1 MASKQPAK
9 YNWECVVWVESLPSL
24 DLIYEFGVKGYLSPV
39 HNMDGGKPH
48 YHWIIC
54 YDRQVTYDTVKSQLI
69 EDGLWNGDEYT
80 GCVNRLMYV
89 RDMSTRARYLCH
101 LDEPHKF
108 HYAPEDVRCIGGTDY
123 SKYLYYG
130 EERIDTDM
138 SIVKIIEKYRCR
150 SFSQLVNYSIY
161 VNRTIYKTIVGRANF
176 WSNYLRSLAMDS
188 NSIEMQNTIDER
200 RGKENDN

>member
-1 MASKQPAK
+1 MASKSVAK

-24 DLIYEFGVKGYLSPV
+24 DLIYDFGVKGYLSPV

-48 YHWIIC
+48 YHWILC
-54 YDRQVTYDTVKSQLI
+54 YTRQVSYDTVMEQLR
-69 EDGLWNGDEYT
+69 EDGLDA
-80 GCVNRLMYV
+80 CVNTVRYV
-89 RDMSTRARYLCH
+89 RDMDTRARYLCH

-108 HYAPEDVRCIGGTDY
+108 HYSPEDVKCIGGTDY

-150 SFSQLVNYSIY
+150 SFAQLVNYSIF
-161 VNRTIYKTIVGRANF
+161 VNRSIYKTIAGRANF
-176 WSNYLRSLAMDS
+176 WSSYIRSLAMDS
-188 NSIEMQNTIDER
+188 NSIEMQNAINER
-200 RGKENDN
+200 RGKESDT

>member
-1 MASKQPAK
+1 MSKSVSK

-24 DLIYEFGVKGYLSPV
+24 DLIYDFGVKGYLSPV

-48 YHWIIC
+48 YHWILC
-54 YDRQVTYDTVKSQLI
+54 YSRQVTYDQVMSQLI
-69 EDGLWNGDEYT
+69 EDGLD
-80 GCVNRLMYV
+80 GCVNTVRYV
-89 RDMSTRARYLCH
+89 RDMDTRARYLCH
-101 LDEPHKF
+101 LDERHKF
-108 HYAPEDVRCIGGTDY
+108 HYSPEDVQCIGGTDY

-161 VNRTIYKTIVGRANF
+161 VNRNIYKTIVGRANF

-200 RGKENDN
+200 RSKSNDS